1 VPEVTCPSCHT
12 RQAIDPDVSGYT
24 CQSCGADWDFVTCV
38 SCGGRFHAAPDAT
51 GWRCPTCG
59 TENVRPH
66 APQPTTVGVEDLPL
80 GPNRLMVIGA
90 VGIVLLALIVWGLTR
105 GDDEPASA
113 PTTSPSA
120 TAAAGSASEALCT
133 HLIDIQSLRF
143 EALGEV
149 ASTLQDDA
157 AAIEAEGD
165 AQLARDVQRLAREV
179 AALQAALETPEIE
192 DDDVATQAVIRALEP
207 IPC

>member
-1 VPEVTCPSCHT
+1 VPEVTCPSCRT
-12 RQAIDPDVSGYT
+12 RQAIDADASGYT
-24 CQSCGADWDFVTCV
+24 CRSCGADWDFVSCA
-38 SCGGRFHAAPDAT
+38 SCGGRFHAAPDAPE
-51 GWRCPTCG
+51 WRCPTCG

-66 APQPTTVGVEDLPL
+66 APQSTSVGVEDLPL
-80 GPNRLMVIGA
+80 GPNRLMVVGA
-90 VGIVLLALIVWGLTR
+90 VGIVLLALIVWALTR
-105 GDDEPASA
+105 GDDEPAS

-120 TAAAGSASEALCT
+120 TAAAGAASEALCT

-143 EALGEV
+143 DALGEV
-149 ASTLQDDA
+149 ASTLRADA

-165 AQLARDVQRLAREV
+165 AQLARDVKRLAREV

-192 DDDVATQAVIRALEP
+192 DDDVATQAVIDALEP